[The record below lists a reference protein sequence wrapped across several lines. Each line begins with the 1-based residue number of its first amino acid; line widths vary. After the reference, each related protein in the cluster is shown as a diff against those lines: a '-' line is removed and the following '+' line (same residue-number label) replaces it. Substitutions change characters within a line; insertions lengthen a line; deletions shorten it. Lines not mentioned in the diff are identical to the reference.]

1 MFIHN
6 PRVAP
11 GKTPCQ
17 SSFTDI
23 QDFWNLVRMQG
34 TELDAGGESLWL
46 NSLTINFQ
54 MEHLFSFAYL
64 VKLCGLRTT
73 HMNEVQCAELKIV

>member
-23 QDFWNLVRMQG
+23 QDFWNLDVRMQG
-34 TELDAGGESLWL
+34 TELDAGGESRAQLPDHQFPDG
-46 NSLTINFQ
+46 T
-54 MEHLFSFAYL
+54 
-64 VKLCGLRTT
+64 
-73 HMNEVQCAELKIV
+73 

>member
-23 QDFWNLVRMQG
+23 QDFWNPVRMQG
-34 TELDAGGESLWL
+34 TELDAGGESLAEL
-46 NSLTINFQ
+46 PDHQFPDGTFIQFRVSCQT
-54 MEHLFSFAYL
+54 MRFAYDSL
-64 VKLCGLRTT
+64 
-73 HMNEVQCAELKIV
+73 E